1 MMNLPF
7 FDIVKNKM
15 PVIIVAKEEIIEIK
29 QLLINVIV
37 TGVITLILAHNKYI
51 LLSRVTFIEYNL
63 NK

>member
-1 MMNLPF
+1 
-7 FDIVKNKM
+7 M